1 MKKQEAAISMDRK
14 FLTTGLLLAAILAGC
29 AKAPAP
35 QPATQTSYIEA
46 PATEAR
52 PYVAPQ
58 SAPVLPPSYPSL
70 GGAVVQTD
78 TASIPIVQG
87 R

>member
-1 MKKQEAAISMDRK
+1 MLKSNCKLII
-14 FLTTGLLLAAILAGC
+14 FIVLAAIVAGC
-29 AKAPAP
+29 AKKAVQTPMPAP
-35 QPATQTSYIEA
+35 QPVSSSS
-46 PATEAR
+46 
-52 PYVAPQ
+52 YVAPQ

-70 GGAVVQTD
+70 AGDVVQPA

>member
-1 MKKQEAAISMDRK
+1 MRK
-14 FLTTGLLLAAILAGC
+14 IGLALFLLAAFFAGC
-29 AKAPAP
+29 SPKSVSPGYAPP
-35 QPATQTSYIEA
+35 PAAQGS
-46 PATEAR
+46 

-58 SAPVLPPSYPSL
+58 SAPVRPPTYPSL
-70 GGAVVQTD
+70 AGSVVQTG

>member
-1 MKKQEAAISMDRK
+1 MQKLMIGLF
-14 FLTTGLLLAAILAGC
+14 FLLTANIAGC
-29 AKAPAP
+29 AKAPVEPTPLDTVLRDNSAP
-35 QPATQTSYIEA
+35 KA
-46 PATEAR
+46 
-52 PYVAPQ
+52 YVAPQ

-70 GGAVVQTD
+70 GGSPVQTG